1 MICNQALGLESRFA
15 TFYKTFY
22 NIPMNS
28 FLFSSWCVLIVY
40 VLLETSAVPKW
51 AELLKLKCLKY
62 EEYNEFAKIGGA
74 EMKYK
79 FFLLTK
85 YNNFFV
91 SLFTCQECLL
101 IWMNIIGTLILMDK
115 IGGWQFFGF
124 NCLLTLLELAAF
136 KFLLKKFYR

>member
-1 MICNQALGLESRFA
+1 M
-15 TFYKTFY
+15 
-22 NIPMNS
+22 NI